1 MRTSLIAAL
10 LCAAGLVFACGCA
23 PPSDKEQKQFLEYKA
38 KAEKGDL
45 KAQNSLGLCY
55 DTGYGVKQD
64 HTEALKWYRKAAE
77 LNDATAQYNLGCC
90 YYDGEVVEK
99 DYAEAVKWFRKSA
112 EQNDTR
118 AQNSLGFC
126 YANGQGVEKNYAE
139 GYAWVVL
146 ADLTDE
152 TAVRDRGRLKN
163 AMSPQQVADAQ
174 TRAKELRAQIEAQ
187 LKSGGK

>member
-55 DTGYGVKQD
+55 DIGYGVKQD

-112 EQNDTR
+112 EQNDAR

-126 YANGQGVEKNYAE
+126 YANGQGVEKDYAE
-139 GYAWVVL
+139 GYAWVIL
-146 ADLTDE
+146 ADLTDGKV
-152 TAVRDRGRLKN
+152 ARDRDLLKN
-163 AMSPQQVADAQ
+163 AMSPQEVADAQ
-174 TRAKELRAQIEAQ
+174 KRTKELRAQIEAK
-187 LKSGGK
+187 LKSSGK